1 MKELLKNIIESKYG
15 WAIAEQFE
23 DVFINGDD
31 LENQNSNALL
41 YIKDCISELDW
52 DIFSDQSQMEI
63 NDIYEQLDEFL
74 HNTHL

>member
-31 LENQNSNALL
+31 LENQNSNALE
-41 YIKDCISELDW
+41 YIYDFISELDW

-74 HNTHL
+74 HNTQL